1 MSTPVKDTFA
11 DFADWLSKQPRWLK
25 HAAADLLA
33 GKQIGKD
40 EIVAY
45 AKLTLTEVAG
55 KLADPE
61 SPPPR

>member
-1 MSTPVKDTFA
+1 
-11 DFADWLSKQPRWLK
+11 LK

-40 EIVAY
+40 ETVAY